1 MDGLQKKKKIQAEHQ
16 GRQRK
21 GWVLFNKSVIIVNK
35 SITKLVL
42 SSKNKMNT

>member
-1 MDGLQKKKKIQAEHQ
+1 MDGLQKKKIQAKPQ

-21 GWVLFNKSVIIVNK
+21 VWVLFSKSVIIVNK